1 MLWWEEDAG
10 YELEAEMSEVESSE
24 EKRLAFACLSGA
36 IEEVRA
42 ATSARKPALIRP

>member
-1 MLWWEEDAG
+1 MQRWEEDAG